1 MGIDLISLA
10 KECPD
15 MVISIKITDL
25 LEACR
30 TMLEESQIQVQ
41 DNKRTFNAS
50 EEEYITR
57 TKAME
62 ILDVSNPTM
71 WRWMKN
77 GYLVPVHIGTKVRY
91 RMSDVMKIKEG
102 AYHGE

>member
-15 MVISIKITDL
+15 MVISIKISDL

-30 TMLEESQIQVQ
+30 TMLEESQLQAQ
-41 DNKRTFNAS
+41 ETKRTPAYG

-57 TKAME
+57 EKAMQ
-62 ILDVSNPTM
+62 ILDVSGPTM

-91 RMSDVMKIKEG
+91 RMSDVMRIKEG
-102 AYHGE
+102 AYNE